1 LQPQPPPWAKEVK
14 RGALFAKEEVIEQIY
29 HATPLH
35 YDPPTARSFAPVTCH
50 KSVVPDV
57 SFTTLFKGV
66 I

>member
-1 LQPQPPPWAKEVK
+1 
-14 RGALFAKEEVIEQIY
+14 LFAKEEVIGQIY

-35 YDPPTARSFAPVTCH
+35 YDPPPARSFAPVTCH